1 VTEVPDS
8 GLSAG
13 EVARRLGIAATTVRT
28 WDRRYG
34 LGPSRRDPGRH
45 RRYDLHDF
53 ARLEL
58 MRQLVIRGV
67 APAEAARIARDLRDP
82 EESARLAEDC
92 DTSPGGDSAESRG
105 ATRSRVVVSLR
116 RAALALD
123 PGALDRITSQVLA
136 AGVVPGWTTAFAPAL
151 REIGRRYETLSRY
164 IAAEHLLSA
173 AISAALAAVR
183 RPATRPSVLLACAPD
198 ELHSLPL
205 EALAAALAERDR
217 PSRMLG
223 ARVPADVLRDAI
235 ARTGPTAVVL
245 WAHAAS
251 TADSGQLAAVLRA
264 RPRPSLIAA
273 CGPGWAPENLPPGV
287 STLASLPEAVT
298 VIARLPLGRS
308 FCRGQAY
315 QRVVTVAAPSIML
328 GSPLPSW

>member
-1 VTEVPDS
+1 VTEGPDP

-13 EVARRLGIAATTVRT
+13 EVARRLGIAVTTVRT

-45 RRYDLHDF
+45 RRYSPRDF

-58 MRQLVIRGV
+58 MRRLTIHGV
-67 APAEAARIARDLRDP
+67 APAEAARVALAVRDP
-82 EESARLAEDC
+82 ERPADVP
-92 DTSPGGDSAESRG
+92 PGGEEPSGPHA
-105 ATRSRVVVSLR
+105 AVSLR

-123 PGALDRITSQVLA
+123 PAALDRFVRLA
-136 AGVVPGWTTAFAPAL
+136 LADGVVPAWTTAFAPAL
-151 REIGRRYETLSRY
+151 REVGRRSTAVSRY
-164 IAAEHLLSA
+164 IAAEHLMSA

-183 RPATRPSVLLACAPD
+183 RPPGRPSVLLACAPA

-205 EALAAALAERDR
+205 EALAAALAEGGRA
-217 PSRMLG
+217 SRMLG
-223 ARVPADVLRDAI
+223 ARVPADVLADAI

-251 TADSGQLAAVLRA
+251 TADSGQLAAVVTA

-273 CGPGWAPENLPPGV
+273 CGPGWAPGDLPEGV
-287 STLASLPEAVT
+287 RTLADLAEAVA
-298 VIARLPLGRS
+298 VIGRLPGP
-308 FCRGQAY
+308 G
-315 QRVVTVAAPSIML
+315 
-328 GSPLPSW
+328 

>member
-1 VTEVPDS
+1 VTELPDP

-13 EVARRLGIAATTVRT
+13 EVARRLGVAVTTVRT

-45 RRYDLHDF
+45 RRYSRRDF

-58 MRQLVIRGV
+58 MRRLTINGV
-67 APAEAARIARDLRDP
+67 APAEAARIARDVPDP
-82 EESARLAEDC
+82 GEPAPDVADAEP
-92 DTSPGGDSAESRG
+92 SGSQA
-105 ATRSRVVVSLR
+105 AVALR

-123 PGALDRITSQVLA
+123 PASLERLTRLALA
-136 AGVVPGWTTAFAPAL
+136 GGVVPAWTAAFAPAL
-151 REIGRRYETLSRY
+151 REVGRRYTAGGRY

-173 AISAALAAVR
+173 AISAALAAVH
-183 RPATRPSVLLACAPD
+183 RPAARPSILLACAPA

-217 PSRMLG
+217 SCRMLG
-223 ARVPADVLRDAI
+223 ARVPANVLRDAI

-251 TADSGQLAAVLRA
+251 TADSGQLAAVVTA
-264 RPRPSLIAA
+264 RPRPSFIAA
-273 CGPGWAPENLPPGV
+273 CGPGWITADLPEGV
-287 STLASLPEAVT
+287 RTLADLPEAVT
-298 VIARLPLGRS
+298 VTARLP
-308 FCRGQAY
+308 
-315 QRVVTVAAPSIML
+315 
-328 GSPLPSW
+328 

>member
-1 VTEVPDS
+1 VTQVPDP

-13 EVARRLGIAATTVRT
+13 EVARRLGIAVTTVRT

-45 RRYDLHDF
+45 RRYSARDF

-58 MRQLVIRGV
+58 MRRLTIHGV

-82 EESARLAEDC
+82 EEPAELIAETREGDENGTDLAV
-92 DTSPGGDSAESRG
+92 R
-105 ATRSRVVVSLR
+105 LR

-123 PGALDRITSQVLA
+123 PAALGRFARLA
-136 AGVVPGWTTAFAPAL
+136 LADGVVPAWTAAFAPAL
-151 REIGRRYETLSRY
+151 REVGRRHSAVNRY

-173 AISAALAAVR
+173 AISAELAAVR
-183 RPATRPSVLLACAPD
+183 RPPGRPSIMLACAPA

-217 PSRMLG
+217 ASRMLG
-223 ARVPADVLRDAI
+223 ARVPANVLRDAI
-235 ARTGPTAVVL
+235 TRTGPTAVVL

-251 TADSGQLAAVLRA
+251 TADPGQLAAVLTA
-264 RPRPSLIAA
+264 RPRPPLIAA
-273 CGPGWAPENLPPGV
+273 CGPGWAPEHLPAGV
-287 STLASLPEAVT
+287 RTLADLPEAVAVT
-298 VIARLPLGRS
+298 AQLPQPVIPR
-308 FCRGQAY
+308 
-315 QRVVTVAAPSIML
+315 
-328 GSPLPSW
+328 